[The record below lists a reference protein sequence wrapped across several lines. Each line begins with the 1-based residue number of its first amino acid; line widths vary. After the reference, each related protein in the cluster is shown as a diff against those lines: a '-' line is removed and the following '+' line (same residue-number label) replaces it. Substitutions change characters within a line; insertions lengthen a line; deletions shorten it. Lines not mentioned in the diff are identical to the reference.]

1 MIWKDWKAL
10 LPGASSGKEPT
21 CQCQTWDVGWI
32 PGWGRPPG
40 RGHGNPFQNSC
51 LGNPM
56 NRGDWLVTIH
66 GVAKSWT
73 RQKWL
78 SMHAAHTY
86 FQDIHPGVKFLS
98 QRVCAYL
105 VLLGAAS
112 LLSKLIVLIT
122 FRVIL
127 ELPLPNLD
135 IVRLQNFCQYIRC
148 RFYLIIVFHVTL
160 LTNEVEHLCM
170 CCFALPVYYLN
181 SLFLSC
187 LYILACSYW
196 FVGFL
201 YKFE

>member
-1 MIWKDWKAL
+1 M
-10 LPGASSGKEPT
+10 
-21 CQCQTWDVGWI
+21 
-32 PGWGRPPG
+32 
-40 RGHGNPFQNSC
+40 
-51 LGNPM
+51 
-56 NRGDWLVTIH
+56 
-66 GVAKSWT
+66 
-73 RQKWL
+73 
-78 SMHAAHTY
+78 AAHSRILAWGIPWTEETGWLQSMGLGRVGHDRSDSACIQHTHTFRIY
-86 FQDIHPGVKFLS
+86 TQEWNFWNSLT

-105 VLLGAAS
+105 VLRGAAS
-112 LLSKLIVLIT
+112 LLSKLIVLMT

-135 IVRLQNFCQYIRC
+135 IVRLQNFCQYMRC

-170 CCFALPVYYLN
+170 CFFALPVYYLN